1 MVRFGLASAIW
12 LIFGVMLLGWYGFAL
27 VGAGI
32 VLCVIG
38 FIAKC
43 WWDDYKYNKR
53 HKKII

>member
-1 MVRFGLASAIW
+1 MGRFGLASAIW